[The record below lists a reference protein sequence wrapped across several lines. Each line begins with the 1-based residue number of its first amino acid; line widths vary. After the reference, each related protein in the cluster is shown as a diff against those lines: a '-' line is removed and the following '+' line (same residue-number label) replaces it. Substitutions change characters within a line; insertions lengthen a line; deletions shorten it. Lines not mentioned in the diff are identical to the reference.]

1 MYCIKYVFL
10 DYILRFHLLIFPL
23 TSQFILLSIAIH
35 WQIAPFLEGVGS
47 PGIMLLAKLFL

>member
-10 DYILRFHLLIFPL
+10 DYILHFHLLIFPL
-23 TSQFILLSIAIH
+23 TRQLMLPSIAIH
-35 WQIAPFLEGVGS
+35 LQIAPFLEDVGS